1 MAFLPGQTSK
11 LLPVLQT
18 LLNRPDIWK
27 AFSEPLR
34 QRWRPHNMLSRAR
47 LTVIAVIN
55 SGPLDSRDPLLSRP
69 GVAFLGKLAPSKDS
83 RVHTAREVPLCSS
96 APGKNWVQGSVTCQ
110 DVRLLK
116 VPGQLAS
123 GNRTS
128 SGPGP
133 RRSPATGSPRAP
145 GDTSRRQGLAW
156 QGAPDPFPPAWP
168 YPGGSLPSPDL
179 GRGGP
184 PAAC

>member
-1 MAFLPGQTSK
+1 
-11 LLPVLQT
+11 
-18 LLNRPDIWK
+18 
-27 AFSEPLR
+27 
-34 QRWRPHNMLSRAR
+34 MLSRAR
-47 LTVIAVIN
+47 LTVIAAIN
-55 SGPLDSRDPLLSRP
+55 SGPLDSRDPLLSRS
-69 GVAFLGKLAPSKDS
+69 GVAFLGKLAPSKDP

-96 APGKNWVQGSVTCQ
+96 APGRNWAQESVTRW

-116 VPGQLAS
+116 VPGQLVS

-133 RRSPATGSPRAP
+133 RRSPSTGSLRAP

-156 QGAPDPFPPAWP
+156 RGAPDPFPPAWP

-184 PAAC
+184 PAIC